1 MQTLTEKRVFGA
13 KSGTTNVY
21 VASEMGLVVVTV
33 SADQIGEF
41 SLARRGAVNAV
52 AVGGRQLVIGTD
64 EGVFVASHGHEAE
77 QTISAETPT
86 FEPVGSDPVGRVVAA
101 GSGLH
106 GILVGDADGG
116 VYHVGTDS
124 GISHI
129 GDIGETGD
137 VGEPDRISAIDGGL
151 VAASDGVYRVSETG
165 ISHVGLADVRDV
177 SGHGVPLA
185 ATTTGLFWL
194 GNGWMT
200 VENGSFETVGSDGHG
215 HALAVGPN
223 GLIRHGVD
231 NDAGSVAD
239 GVWEA
244 DDLGVDSPAVDVA
257 YGGGIVAAITEDGT
271 LCIDAGDGWRHQL
284 LGIRGVRSL
293 AVGPG
298 NASE

>member
-41 SLARRGAVNAV
+41 SLAHRGAVNAV
-52 AVGGRQLVIGTD
+52 AAGDGQLVIGTD
-64 EGVFVASHGHEAE
+64 DGVFVGSHTDDPAR
-77 QTISAETPT
+77 TVETDSLT
-86 FEPVGSDPVGRVVAA
+86 FESIAGESVGRIVAA
-101 GSGLH
+101 GRGP
-106 GILVGDADGG
+106 GGALVGDAEGG
-116 VYHVGTDS
+116 VYRIAPDASPV
-124 GISHI
+124 HI

-137 VGEPDRISAIDGGL
+137 VGKTDPISAIDGGL
-151 VAASDGVYRVSETG
+151 VAASDGVYRVTETG
-165 ISHVGLADVRDV
+165 LSHVGLADVQDV
-177 SGHGVPLA
+177 SGHGIPLA
-185 ATTTGLFWL
+185 ATATGLFWL

-200 VENGSFETVGSDGHG
+200 VETGSFETVGSDGHG
-215 HALAVGPN
+215 HALAVGPD
-223 GLIRHGVD
+223 GLIRHVAD

-257 YGGGIVAAITEDGT
+257 YGGGIVAAITDDGT

-298 NASE
+298 NASK